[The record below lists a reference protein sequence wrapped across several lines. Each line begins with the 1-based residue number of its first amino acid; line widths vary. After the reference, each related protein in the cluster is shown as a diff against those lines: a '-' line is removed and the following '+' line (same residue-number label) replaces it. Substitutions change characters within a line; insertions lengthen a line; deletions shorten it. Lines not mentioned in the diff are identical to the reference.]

1 MGPLGA
7 SLNLRMLLE
16 DLKRSVTASVIHD
29 LGQLFGTL
37 GQLVDMTKQM
47 GRDIKNKGIPLFSKL
62 RQTASK

>member
-47 GRDIKNKGIPLFSKL
+47 
-62 RQTASK
+62 

>member
-29 LGQLFGTL
+29 LGQFFVTL

-47 GRDIKNKGIPLFSKL
+47 
-62 RQTASK
+62 